1 MSATFMTQPRG
12 DEHTKPPEEQDEELD
27 GGAYI
32 GNRPELSSETI
43 PGGVRED
50 DERVAAHDTQSSG
63 EGKLEDRV
71 QGRDDEWP
79 AGHREPETPNDR

>member
-1 MSATFMTQPRG
+1 MTRRD
-12 DEHTKPPEEQDEELD
+12 DEPTKRPEDVDEELD
-27 GGAYI
+27 GGAFI
-32 GNRPELSSETI
+32 GNRPELASETI

-50 DERVAAHDTQSSG
+50 DERVAVHDSQSSG

-79 AGHREPETPNDR
+79 TGHREPEEPDER